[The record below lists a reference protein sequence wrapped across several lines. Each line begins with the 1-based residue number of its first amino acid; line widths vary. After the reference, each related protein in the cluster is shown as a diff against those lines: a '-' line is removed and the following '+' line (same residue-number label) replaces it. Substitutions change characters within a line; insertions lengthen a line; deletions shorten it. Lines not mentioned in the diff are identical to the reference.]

1 MTAPRDREGHIVLGP
16 AEDGAA
22 LISID
27 RPGKLNALT
36 SSMVSELAA
45 IVDRVNADKLLR
57 AVTLTGSGRA
67 FCVGSDIGELDRYS
81 TAWEFGTRED
91 YGDVLRCLRKP
102 AIAAVNGYAFGG
114 GLELAL
120 ACDIR
125 VASRNASFAAPEI
138 KLGWIGGSGQCALL
152 SRSIGASNAAQMV
165 LTGDPVDAD
174 TALAWGLITKLVDP
188 GDLVAVAMEVAKT
201 IALRAPIAAETAKAN
216 LRAAWDLSID
226 AAVDYERRLQT
237 ICFATKDA
245 AEGRAAFRERRLPR
259 FTGE

>member
-22 LISID
+22 LITID

-45 IVDRVNADKLLR
+45 IVDRVNGDKLLR

-81 TAWEFGTRED
+81 TVGVRYARGLRRCIEVPAQACDSGRERLCLRRRPRARARMRHPRGLTQRKFRGTRD
-91 YGDVLRCLRKP
+91 QAWVDWGQRPVRP
-102 AIAAVNGYAFGG
+102 A
-114 GLELAL
+114 
-120 ACDIR
+120 
-125 VASRNASFAAPEI
+125 VAQ
-138 KLGWIGGSGQCALL
+138 L
-152 SRSIGASNAAQMV
+152 GASNAAQMV

>member
-1 MTAPRDREGHIVLGP
+1 MTASREDDGHIVLGP
-16 AEDGAA
+16 ADDGAA
-22 LISID
+22 LITID

-36 SSMVSELAA
+36 SSMVSELSV
-45 IVDRVNADKLLR
+45 IVKRVNNDKHVR
-57 AVTLTGSGRA
+57 AVTLTGNGRA
-67 FCVGSDIGELDRYS
+67 FCVGSDIAELDRYS
-81 TAWEFGTRED
+81 SPWEFGRRED
-91 YGDVLRCLRKP
+91 YGDVLRSLRKP
-102 AIAAVNGYAFGG
+102 VIAAVNGYAFGG

-125 VASRNASFAAPEI
+125 VASRHASFAAPEI

-152 SRSIGASNAAQMV
+152 LRSIGAGNAAQMV
-165 LTGDPVDAD
+165 LTGDPIDAG
-174 TALAWGLITKLVDP
+174 TALAWGLVTKMVEP
-188 GDLVAVAMEVAKT
+188 GDLVGVAMEVAKT

-216 LRAAWDLSID
+216 LRAAWELSIG

-245 AEGRAAFRERRLPR
+245 AEGRAAFRERRLPL